1 MFYGKDVGLRLARKH
16 LGWYADEA
24 GAPLKSQMQT
34 STTVEATRALIRSA
48 FAEADPNG
56 AALSG
61 DTLRDEAT
69 KFGGCAA

>member
-34 STTVEATRALIRSA
+34 STTVEATQALIRSA

-56 AALSG
+56 DALSG
-61 DTLRDEAT
+61 DALRDDAT